1 MNETNSRGTSM
12 KLSKDTYK
20 EVKTLQ
26 FGNVVAKVYIP
37 DLTPAEQ
44 ERRTREIE
52 RAAIQLLKAANKI

>member
-1 MNETNSRGTSM
+1 M